1 MAPRL
6 ESPTLVSAPPPA
18 EGARTVAVEA
28 AVSRAAAVP
37 PAVRFGSLAVIAG
50 AVVVLP
56 QLMSNYWVFIG
67 TAVAIISLSLLS
79 LVLLT
84 GMVGQISLCQ
94 GTFMGVGAFSM
105 AYLQRHADMPFVAAW
120 LLGAGAAA
128 VVGVLV
134 GLPALR
140 VGGLHLALV
149 TLAFGYMFDNTV
161 FNWNSF
167 SGGAS
172 YGVDF
177 TRPAGFRSATAY
189 FYFCAAVLGLAILL
203 FARFRAAKSGHL
215 MSAVGEAPKAVAAT
229 GWSVMAVQ
237 LRGFALSAFIA
248 GLAGGLFGP
257 LYGNAGKYAFDVNHS
272 LVLMA
277 MAAIGGVGY
286 IFGAIIGGVM
296 NVTLPEL
303 VQNLD
308 LSADWGV
315 LIPSLGVVIVMVTN
329 PRGIAHWVARL
340 GRRLAGRVGRT
351 IDLSVAETGGASVES
366 SAGSAR

>member
-1 MAPRL
+1 
-6 ESPTLVSAPPPA
+6 V
-18 EGARTVAVEA
+18 
-28 AVSRAAAVP
+28 
-37 PAVRFGSLAVIAG
+37 AVIA
-50 AVVVLP
+50 LP
-56 QLMSNYWVFIG
+56 QVMSNYWIFIG
-67 TAVAIISLSLLS
+67 TAVAIVSLALMS

-105 AYLQRHADMPFVAAW
+105 AYLQHHADMPFLPAW
-120 LLGAGAAA
+120 IIGAGAAA
-128 VVGVLV
+128 LVGVLV

-172 YGVDF
+172 YGIDF
-177 TRPAGFRSATAY
+177 GRPAGFQSATAY
-189 FYFCAAVLGLAILL
+189 FYFCAAVLALAVLL
-203 FARFRAAKSGHL
+203 FARFRSSKSGQL

-229 GWSVMAVQ
+229 GWSVMMVQ

-277 MAAIGGVGY
+277 MAAIGGVG
-286 IFGAIIGGVM
+286 FVLGAVIGGVM
-296 NVTLPEL
+296 NVALPE
-303 VQNLD
+303 VVRNLN
-308 LSADWGV
+308 LTADWGV
-315 LIPSLGVVIVMVTN
+315 LIPSVAVVVVMVTN
-329 PRGIAHWVARL
+329 PRGIAHWVTRL
-340 GRRLAGRVGRT
+340 GQRLLHLGAGKKT
-351 IDLSVAETGGASVES
+351 IDLT
-366 SAGSAR
+366 AGKVPR

>member
-1 MAPRL
+1 MTAPL
-6 ESPTLVSAPPPA
+6 ESPRLATPPPA
-18 EGARTVAVEA
+18 AGPSQTVAPRPT
-28 AVSRAAAVP
+28 VSRAAAVP
-37 PAVRFGSLAVIAG
+37 LPVRVAAVGLIALAVI
-50 AVVVLP
+50 VLP
-56 QLMSNYWVFIG
+56 QLASNYWIFIG
-67 TAVAIISLSLLS
+67 TAAAIVSLALLS

-105 AYLQRHADMPFVAAW
+105 AYLQRHAEMPFLPAW
-120 LLGAGAAA
+120 LIGAGVAA

-172 YGVDF
+172 YGIDF
-177 TRPAGFRSATAY
+177 GRPAGFQSATAY
-189 FYFCAAVLGLAILL
+189 FYFTVAVLAVALLL
-203 FARFRAAKSGHL
+203 FARFRAAKSGQL

-229 GWSVMAVQ
+229 GWSVMTVQ

-286 IFGAIIGGVM
+286 IFGAVIGAVM
-296 NVTLPEL
+296 NVTLPEI
-303 VQNLD
+303 VQNLN

-315 LIPSLGVVIVMVTN
+315 LIPSLGVVVVMVTN
-329 PRGIAHWVARL
+329 PRGIAHWVIRL
-340 GRRLAGRVGRT
+340 GQRLVQMAGGGRRT
-351 IDLSVAETGGASVES
+351 IDLSRAGETDLTAE
-366 SAGSAR
+366 AGR

>member
-1 MAPRL
+1 MTAPL
-6 ESPTLVSAPPPA
+6 ESPTRATPVAPDRPDPA
-18 EGARTVAVEA
+18 ESRTVGGQRAATPRALRLAGA
-28 AVSRAAAVP
+28 AVVAV
-37 PAVRFGSLAVIAG
+37 
-50 AVVVLP
+50 AVVGVP
-56 QLMSNYWVFIG
+56 QLMSNYWIFIG
-67 TAVAIISLSLLS
+67 TAVAIVSLALLS

-105 AYLQRHADMPFVAAW
+105 AYLQHHADMPFLPAW
-120 LLGAGAAA
+120 IIGAGAAA

-172 YGVDF
+172 YGIDF
-177 TRPAGFRSATAY
+177 TRPAGFQSATGY
-189 FYFCAAVLGLAILL
+189 FYFSAAVLAVAVLL
-203 FARFRAAKSGHL
+203 FARFRSAKSGQL
-215 MSAVGEAPKAVAAT
+215 MSAVGEAPKAVAAS
-229 GWSVMAVQ
+229 GWSVMTVQ

-277 MAAIGGVGY
+277 MAAIGGVG
-286 IFGAIIGGVM
+286 FVLGAVIGGVM
-296 NVTLPEL
+296 NVALPE
-303 VQNLD
+303 VVRNLN
-308 LSADWGV
+308 LTADWGV
-315 LIPSLGVVIVMVTN
+315 LIPSIAVVAVMVTN
-329 PRGIAHWVARL
+329 PRGIAHWLIRL
-340 GRRLAGRVGRT
+340 GQRLLHAGGGGKT
-351 IDLSVAETGGASVES
+351 IDLTGPATGVE
-366 SAGSAR
+366 R

>member
-1 MAPRL
+1 MTAPL
-6 ESPTLVSAPPPA
+6 ESPPLATPAATDRPQTVERPPA
-18 EGARTVAVEA
+18 ARPAAGTPLALRLTAVA
-28 AVSRAAAVP
+28 
-37 PAVRFGSLAVIAG
+37 IT
-50 AVVVLP
+50 AVVVIALP
-56 QLMSNYWVFIG
+56 QVMSNYWIFIG
-67 TAVAIISLSLLS
+67 TAVAIVSLALMS

-105 AYLQRHADMPFVAAW
+105 AYLQHHADMPFLPAW
-120 LLGAGAAA
+120 IIGAGAAA
-128 VVGVLV
+128 LVGVLV

-172 YGVDF
+172 YGIDF
-177 TRPAGFRSATAY
+177 GRPAGFQSATAY
-189 FYFCAAVLGLAILL
+189 FYFCAAVLALAVFL
-203 FARFRAAKSGHL
+203 FARFRSSKSGQL

-229 GWSVMAVQ
+229 GWSVMMVQ

-277 MAAIGGVGY
+277 MAAIGGVG
-286 IFGAIIGGVM
+286 FVLGAVIGGVM
-296 NVTLPEL
+296 NVALPE
-303 VQNLD
+303 VVRNLN
-308 LSADWGV
+308 LTADWGV
-315 LIPSLGVVIVMVTN
+315 LIPSVAVVVVMVTN
-329 PRGIAHWVARL
+329 PRGIAHWVTRL
-340 GRRLAGRVGRT
+340 GQRLLHLGGGKKT
-351 IDLSVAETGGASVES
+351 IDLT
-366 SAGSAR
+366 AGKVPR

>member
-1 MAPRL
+1 VAAPL
-6 ESPTLVSAPPPA
+6 ESPPLTTPAAGDRPETVERRPAARPAAGTPLALRLSA
-18 EGARTVAVEA
+18 VATI
-28 AVSRAAAVP
+28 AAAV
-37 PAVRFGSLAVIAG
+37 IA
-50 AVVVLP
+50 LP
-56 QLMSNYWVFIG
+56 QVMSNYWIFIG
-67 TAVAIISLSLLS
+67 TAVAIVSLALMS

-105 AYLQRHADMPFVAAW
+105 AYLQHHADMPFLPAW
-120 LLGAGAAA
+120 IIGAGAAA
-128 VVGVLV
+128 LVGVLV

-172 YGVDF
+172 YGIDF
-177 TRPAGFRSATAY
+177 GRPAGFQSATAY
-189 FYFCAAVLGLAILL
+189 FYFCAAVLAVAVLL
-203 FARFRAAKSGHL
+203 FARFRSSKSGQL

-229 GWSVMAVQ
+229 GWSVMMVQ

-277 MAAIGGVGY
+277 MAAIGGVG
-286 IFGAIIGGVM
+286 FVLGAVIGGVM
-296 NVTLPEL
+296 NVALPE
-303 VQNLD
+303 VVRNLN
-308 LSADWGV
+308 LTADWGV
-315 LIPSLGVVIVMVTN
+315 LIPSVAVVVVMVTN
-329 PRGIAHWVARL
+329 PRGIAHWVTRL
-340 GRRLAGRVGRT
+340 GQRLLHLGGGKKT
-351 IDLSVAETGGASVES
+351 IDLTSGEVA
-366 SAGSAR
+366 R

>member
-1 MAPRL
+1 VSAPL
-6 ESPTLVSAPPPA
+6 ESPALVSLPQAAGRSETVASPPA
-18 EGARTVAVEA
+18 VSGPMTMPLSARVAA
-28 AVSRAAAVP
+28 LAVMAAAV
-37 PAVRFGSLAVIAG
+37 I
-50 AVVVLP
+50 VLP
-56 QLMSNYWVFIG
+56 QLMSNYWIFIG
-67 TAVAIISLSLLS
+67 TAVAIVSLALLS

-105 AYLQRHADMPFVAAW
+105 AYLQNHADMPFVAAW
-120 LLGAGAAA
+120 LIGAGAAA

-172 YGVDF
+172 YGIDF
-177 TRPAGFRSATAY
+177 GRPAGFQSATAY
-189 FYFCAAVLGLAILL
+189 FYFCAAVLAVAVLL
-203 FARFRAAKSGHL
+203 FARFRAAKSGQL

-229 GWSVMAVQ
+229 GWSVMTVQ

-286 IFGAIIGGVM
+286 ILGAVIGGVM
-296 NVTLPEL
+296 NITLPEL

-329 PRGIAHWVARL
+329 PRGIAHWVTRL
-340 GRRLAGRVGRT
+340 GQRLLGKAGLGRT
-351 IDLSVAETGGASVES
+351 IDLSAFAEMDGQTED
-366 SAGSAR
+366 RR

>member
-1 MAPRL
+1 MPLALRL
-6 ESPTLVSAPPPA
+6 TA
-18 EGARTVAVEA
+18 VAII
-28 AVSRAAAVP
+28 AV
-37 PAVRFGSLAVIAG
+37 AVIA
-50 AVVVLP
+50 LP
-56 QLMSNYWVFIG
+56 QVMSNYWIFIG
-67 TAVAIISLSLLS
+67 TAVAIVSLALMS

-105 AYLQRHADMPFVAAW
+105 AYLQHHADMPFLPAW
-120 LLGAGAAA
+120 IIGAGAAA

-172 YGVDF
+172 YGIDF
-177 TRPAGFRSATAY
+177 GRPAGFQSATAY
-189 FYFCAAVLGLAILL
+189 FYLCAAVLAVAMLL
-203 FARFRAAKSGHL
+203 FARFRSAKSGQL

-229 GWSVMAVQ
+229 GWSVMMVQ

-257 LYGNAGKYAFDVNHS
+257 LYGNAGKYAFDVTHS
-272 LVLMA
+272 LGLMA
-277 MAAIGGVGY
+277 MAAIGGVG
-286 IFGAIIGGVM
+286 FVLGAVIGGVM
-296 NVTLPEL
+296 NVALPE
-303 VQNLD
+303 VVRNLN
-308 LSADWGV
+308 LTADWGV
-315 LIPSLGVVIVMVTN
+315 LIPSVAVVVVMVTN
-329 PRGIAHWVARL
+329 PRGIAHWVTRL
-340 GRRLAGRVGRT
+340 GQRLLHLGGGKKT
-351 IDLSVAETGGASVES
+351 IDLT
-366 SAGSAR
+366 AGEVGR

>member
-1 MAPRL
+1 MGVRGDSA
-6 ESPTLVSAPPPA
+6 TLTTDAIGA
-18 EGARTVAVEA
+18 EAVEA
-28 AVSRAAAVP
+28 A
-37 PAVRFGSLAVIAG
+37 AVRTPGERTSRSPSLGMAAG
-50 AVVVLP
+50 AVLAVVATAGVLVAP
-56 QLMSNYWVFIG
+56 QLVSDYWVFIL
-67 TAVAIISLSLLS
+67 TAVAIVALAIIS

-94 GTFMGVGAFSM
+94 ATFMGVGAFSM
-105 AYLQRHADMPFVAAW
+105 AYLQRHADMPFVPAW
-120 LLGAGAAA
+120 ILGAAAAA
-128 VVGVLV
+128 VVGVVV

-177 TRPAGFRSATAY
+177 ARPAGFESARAY
-189 FYFCAAVLGLAILL
+189 FYLCAAVLAVAFLL
-203 FARFRAAKSGHL
+203 FSRFRSAKSGQL
-215 MSAVGEAPKAVAAT
+215 MSAVGEAPRAVSAT
-229 GWSVMAVQ
+229 GWNVTTVQ
-237 LRGFALSAFIA
+237 LKGFALSAFVA

-286 IFGAIIGGVM
+286 LFGAVIGGAL
-296 NVTLPEL
+296 NVALPEV

-308 LSADWGV
+308 LSADYGV
-315 LIPSLGVVIVMVTN
+315 LIPSIGVVIVMVTN
-329 PRGIAHWVARL
+329 PRGIAHWVSRGL
-340 GRRLAGRVGRT
+340 RRTGSRMAGRAAT
-351 IDLSVAETGGASVES
+351 
-366 SAGSAR
+366 